1 MVTTTKSGFVSIIGK
16 PNVGKST
23 LLNAF
28 MGEELSLVTP
38 KPQTTR
44 NCITGIY
51 TKDSIQIVFLD
62 TPGILKPRY
71 KLQHF
76 MKREIDSSFLESDL
90 VLLVLDASGYD
101 TDSVSSILSEDF
113 KQLSKKAAFCVL
125 NKIDRI
131 DKSEVLHVIKDVSSK
146 FKFAEIFPVSAKK
159 KYNTYELLE
168 SIIKYMPNGEFYFEN
183 DIIASQPEK
192 FFVAEIIRGEAMKL
206 LKDEVPFSVFVEIE
220 EFNEHKNSKDY
231 IRVSLIMEK
240 DSQKSIVIGSGGSM
254 LKKIGMHARK
264 KVEEF
269 LQKEVFIDIHVKVK
283 KNWKDD
289 DTFLKNHF
297 KKHTVVS

>member
-1 MVTTTKSGFVSIIGK
+1 MAITTKSGFVSIIGK

-28 MGEELSLVTP
+28 IGEELSLVTP

-44 NCITGIY
+44 KSITGIY
-51 TKDSIQIVFLD
+51 TKDTVQIVFLD
-62 TPGILKPRY
+62 TPGILKPKY
-71 KLQHF
+71 KLQNF
-76 MKREIDSSFLESDL
+76 MKKEVDSSFLESDL
-90 VLLVLDASGYD
+90 VLLVLDASSYD
-101 TDSVSSILSEDF
+101 PGSINSILHEDF
-113 KQLSKKAAFCVL
+113 KQLSGKVTFCVF

-131 DKSEVLHVIKDVSSK
+131 DKAEVLQIINDVSTK
-146 FKFAEIFPVSAKK
+146 YKFAEIFPVSAKK
-159 KYNTYELLE
+159 KYNTNELLA
-168 SIIKYMPNGEFYFEN
+168 SIIGYLPNGEFYFEN

-192 FFVAEIIRGEAMKL
+192 FFVSEIIRGEAMKL
-206 LKDEVPFSVFVEIE
+206 LNDEVPFSVFVDIE
-220 EFNEHKNSKDY
+220 EFNERDNGKDY
-231 IRVSLIMEK
+231 VRAGLIMEK

-264 KVEEF
+264 KIEEF
-269 LQKEVFIDIHVKVK
+269 LGKEVFLEIHVKVK
-283 KNWKDD
+283 KNWKND